1 MIEQDAQAKMPV
13 LLVVDDE
20 VAIGTLLKVALRRQ
34 GFDVLVASSGREAL
48 EVYRQRHE
56 AIALILMDV
65 RMPGLSGPETLDLLR
80 QIKPDVRCCFMTG
93 YSGEYTEKDLLERG
107 AAFIFAKPFILA
119 ELTRILWQ
127 LLGYRTAPP
136 EAAA

>member
-1 MIEQDAQAKMPV
+1 MIEQDAQAKKPV

-20 VAIGTLLKVALRRQ
+20 PAIGALLNVALRRQ
-34 GFDVLVASSGREAL
+34 GFDVLVAASGQEAL
-48 EVYRQRHE
+48 DVYRQRHE
-56 AIALILMDV
+56 TVALILMDV
-65 RMPGLSGPETLDLLR
+65 RMPGLSGPETLDFLR

-93 YSGEYTEKDLLERG
+93 YSGEYAEKDLLERG
-107 AAFIFAKPFILA
+107 ATFIFAKPFILA

-127 LLGYRTAPP
+127 LLGYHATPP